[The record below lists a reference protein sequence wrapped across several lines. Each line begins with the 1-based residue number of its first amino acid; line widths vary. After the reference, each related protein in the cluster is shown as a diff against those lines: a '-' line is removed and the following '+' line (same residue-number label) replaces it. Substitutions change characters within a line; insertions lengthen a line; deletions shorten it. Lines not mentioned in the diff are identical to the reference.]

1 MKTKQQ
7 ASTQERNPVQKLQNT
22 ADFSGRDLYVG
33 IDVHKQRWQVA
44 VYHQGLVLSNISIE
58 SSSDLLVAHLR
69 KLYPNAIFI
78 AHIKPVLGV
87 LHSAEI
93 YGPLE

>member
-7 ASTQERNPVQKLQNT
+7 PSAQERNPAQKVQNT

-44 VYHQGLVLSNISIE
+44 VYHQGLVLSNIS
-58 SSSDLLVAHLR
+58 
-69 KLYPNAIFI
+69 Y
-78 AHIKPVLGV
+78 
-87 LHSAEI
+87 
-93 YGPLE
+93 